1 MKISVTIASAA
12 VSISNDEGEV
22 VYAVNVENYSMST
35 TPEKLIAAIVDC
47 AQDVVAAYED
57 AQSKLA
63 ASL

>member
-1 MKISVTIASAA
+1 MKIRIAVANAS
-12 VSISNDEGEV
+12 VSITDESGET
-22 VYAVNVENYSMST
+22 VYVAAVENYSMSA
-35 TPEKLIAAIVDC
+35 TPAALVASIAEC